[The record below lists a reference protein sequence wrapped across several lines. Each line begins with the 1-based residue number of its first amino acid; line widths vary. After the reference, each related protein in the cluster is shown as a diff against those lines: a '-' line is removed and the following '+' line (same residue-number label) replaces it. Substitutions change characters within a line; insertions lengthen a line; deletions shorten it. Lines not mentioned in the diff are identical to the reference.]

1 MTHWGEAAFNPR
13 SVAVLGASAK
23 AGKLGQVL
31 MRNLTE
37 GFPGIILPINPNET
51 EVMGRPAYA
60 RLSDAPGPIDLAVI
74 ALPPEACVEAMH
86 DCAAARVRT
95 ALVLSAGFAEVGPE
109 GRALQDAMLAE
120 ARTGNVRLIGP
131 NCFGLYN
138 CNLGLNASMGLGL
151 PPTGGNIS
159 LATQSG
165 AYGMAIFVLAQ
176 ERRMRFAKI
185 LSHGNKPD
193 VTDHEILDYFSTD
206 AETEVLCLFLES
218 VNEGRAFYEAL
229 VRTTAHK
236 PVVIAKTGRST
247 AGQRAAASHTAALT
261 GDATAFVT
269 AVRQAGAIL
278 AENGLEMVDIAEG
291 LGRQP
296 LPAGRRVGIITN
308 SGGTG
313 VELADLC
320 ERLGLNVPE
329 LSQAT
334 QSRILPLIP
343 AFASPRNPVD
353 VTPAWTRFPA
363 MYGGSIEALYE
374 SDEVDIVIP
383 ILLQRSA
390 LMRENVEAV
399 RDAVLRCQ
407 QERGLAKPTYVC
419 WVAGREGDDNKA
431 ILQETGIPVYEW
443 PERTARV
450 AAAIARYA
458 EAMRLRATQLS
469 NLEPIRKLADRA
481 PTPGSV
487 AAWEPPLLGFLDGSL
502 AVAPAT
508 ARDQA
513 AAIIAQAKA
522 EKRMLLLESEVKAL
536 LAAYGARIPR
546 ETLCVSAAEAH
557 AAAASLPGLCV
568 MKIVSPDI
576 SHKSEVGGVR
586 VGVARGEAGAVFE
599 ALMASA
605 RAARPEARIVGVSV
619 QELVAGQEVMI
630 GGLRDPHFGP
640 LLLFGLGGIFVE
652 ILRDVAYRLVPAA
665 PAELAAMVRE
675 VKGYPLL
682 AGARG
687 REPVNLPALLQTLQA
702 AAWLLADFPEIVE
715 LDLNP
720 VFAGPQTAVVADG
733 RAVLAA

>member
-1 MTHWGEAAFNPR
+1 MTHWGNAAFNPR

-86 DCAAARVRT
+86 DCAAAQVQT
-95 ALVLSAGFAEVGPE
+95 ALVLSAGFAEVGPQ
-109 GRALQDAMLAE
+109 GRALQEAMLAE
-120 ARTGNVRLIGP
+120 ARAGNVRIIGP

-185 LSHGNKPD
+185 LSHGNKAD
-193 VTDHEILDYFSTD
+193 VSDHEILDYFDTD

-218 VNEGRAFYEAL
+218 VSEGRAFYEAL
-229 VRTTAHK
+229 ARTTTQK
-236 PVVIAKTGRST
+236 PVVIAKTGRSA

-269 AVRQAGAIL
+269 AVAQAGAIL

-320 ERLGLNVPE
+320 ERLGLSVPE
-329 LSQAT
+329 LSQTT
-334 QSRILPLIP
+334 QARILPLIP

-353 VTPAWTRFPA
+353 VTPAWARFPA

-407 QERGLAKPTYVC
+407 HERGLTKPTYVC

-431 ILQETGIPVYEW
+431 ILQEAGIPVYEW

-450 AAAIARYA
+450 AAAIASYV
-458 EAMRLRATQLS
+458 EMRCGRGVQPVDMET
-469 NLEPIRKLADRA
+469 
-481 PTPGSV
+481 
-487 AAWEPPLLGFLDGSL
+487 
-502 AVAPAT
+502 APAQ
-508 ARDQA
+508 ARTQA
-513 AAIIAQAKA
+513 AAIIVRAKA
-522 EKRMLLLESEVKAL
+522 EQRNLLLEAEVKAL
-536 LAAYGARIPR
+536 LVAYGARIPR
-546 ETLCVSAAEAH
+546 ETLCATAAEAH
-557 AAAASLPGLCV
+557 AAAASLPGPCV

-586 VGVARGEAGAVFE
+586 VGVAPGEAGAVFE
-599 ALMASA
+599 AMLASV
-605 RAARPEARIVGVSV
+605 RAAQPEARILGVSV
-619 QELVAGQEVMI
+619 QELVCGQEVII
-630 GGLRDPHFGP
+630 GGLRDPQFGP
-640 LLLFGLGGIFVE
+640 LLMFGLGGIFVE
-652 ILRDVAYRLVPAA
+652 ILRDVAYRLA
-665 PAELAAMVRE
+665 PASRAELEAMVRE

-682 AGARG
+682 TGARG
-687 REPVNLPALLQTLQA
+687 QEPVNLPALIQTLQA
-702 AAWLLADFPEIVE
+702 ATWLLADFPEITE

-720 VFAGPQTAVVADG
+720 VLVGPEMAVVADG
-733 RAVLAA
+733 RAVLSV